1 MYKEINRTPL
11 SENGSSIVQRVNES
25 EGVFETLKETVVNSG
40 EVKSLD
46 DELTTIETIVITRKI
61 TKTEF

>member
-11 SENGSSIVQRVNES
+11 GENGSSIVQRVNES

-40 EVKSLD
+40 EVKSVN
-46 DELTTIETIVITRKI
+46 DELTTVETIVITRKI